1 MKPTDLPKAISNSA
15 PIVLFVAMGLGI
27 VAFHL
32 IYAATGFPLYRDQHL
47 GTALVYAREGIDLL
61 RPIIIGFNANHSP
74 TPQEFPLWQAAASI
88 PLRLLG
94 EWFGGANIISL
105 LLFSTA
111 FYPIFK
117 LGEALGGRQTGWW
130 TLALLLTQPL
140 VWVQAGQAG
149 TDGLS
154 FATATWFFYCGYCAM
169 DKGRW
174 WWAIAAAITGA
185 LAATQKLP
193 FMMAAGIA
201 LGMLLLLRHRNKPFA
216 WIAVVVSGLFSV
228 IVFAGWTKY
237 TDACL
242 ATAEF
247 PMVDLRVSHNPGMV
261 FWYFGDW
268 SYRLDPANWIRGGWR
283 AANAL
288 FGSFI
293 LLATPLLAIGLRRA
307 RAEPLVMLIGAI
319 AVTLVF
325 SQLVLQHQNY
335 FLIYSLPLALLL
347 APMVSSA
354 WGGLFVEWPRSPLFL
369 VVLLV
374 GTMFAS
380 TLQGLFGMEALF
392 RDPYH
397 RSVSERLK
405 KLSTQED
412 RLLVVEGGW
421 GGNYLFLSGR
431 DGLNMYDTSRLETQ
445 DNVQRLRA
453 LGFNK
458 LVLFSESPL
467 RAALQKNNPG
477 NESYKRKN
485 YQDALTVKTK
495 QWTTIYE
502 DEDMAIKELP

>member
-1 MKPTDLPKAISNSA
+1 
-15 PIVLFVAMGLGI
+15 MGLGI

-32 IYAATGFPLYRDQHL
+32 IYAGTGFSLYRDQHL
-47 GTALVYAREGIDLL
+47 GTALVYAREGIDVL
-61 RPIIIGFNANHSP
+61 RPIIVGFNANHAP

-88 PLRLLG
+88 PLRWFG
-94 EWFGGANIISL
+94 EWFGWANIISL

-111 FYPIFK
+111 LYPVFK
-117 LGEALGGRQTGWW
+117 LGEALGSRHTGWW
-130 TLALLLTQPL
+130 ALALLLTQPL

-154 FATATWFFYCGYCAM
+154 FAMATWFFYCGYCAM
-169 DKGRW
+169 VKGRW
-174 WWAIAAAITGA
+174 WWTIATAVTGA

-193 FMMAAGIA
+193 FMIAAGIG
-201 LGMLLLLRHRNKPFA
+201 LGLLLLLRHPRDRSA
-216 WIAVVVSGLFSV
+216 WIAMTVSAIFAAG
-228 IVFAGWTKY
+228 VFVLWTKY

-268 SYRLDPANWIRGGWR
+268 SYRLNPANWIRGGWR
-283 AANAL
+283 ATNAL

-293 LLATPLLAIGLRRA
+293 LLAAPILALGLRRT
-307 RAEPLVMLIGAI
+307 RAEPLVLLIGAV

-354 WGGLFVEWPRSPLFL
+354 WGALSKEWPLSPFFL
-369 VVLLV
+369 VVLLI
-374 GTMFAS
+374 GAMFAS

-397 RSVSERLK
+397 RSASERLK
-405 KLSTQED
+405 KLTAPED

-421 GGNYLFLSGR
+421 GGHYLFLSGR
-431 DGLNMYDTSRLETQ
+431 DGLNMYDTSLLERQ
-445 DNVQRLRA
+445 GNVERLRA
-453 LGFNK
+453 MGFNK

-467 RAALQKNNPG
+467 RAALQQNNPG
-477 NESYKRKN
+477 NESYKRRT
-485 YQDALTVKTK
+485 YDHALTDSPRRWATL
-495 QWTTIYE
+495 YE
-502 DEDMAIKELP
+502 DEDMAVKELP